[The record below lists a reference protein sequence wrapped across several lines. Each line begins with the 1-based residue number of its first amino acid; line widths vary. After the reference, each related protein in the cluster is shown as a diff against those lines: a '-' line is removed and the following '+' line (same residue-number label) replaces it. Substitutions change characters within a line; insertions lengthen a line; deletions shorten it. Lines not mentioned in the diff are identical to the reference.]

1 MAALVFDFLG
11 GIMDQAAGTAKPHE
25 WKVKRVGTTTFS
37 ISKPKRKAHKL
48 RQTRIKNKRRSR

>member
-1 MAALVFDFLG
+1 
-11 GIMDQAAGTAKPHE
+11 MDQTAGSPKAHE
-25 WKVKRVGTTTFS
+25 WKVKRVGTTTFA

>member
-1 MAALVFDFLG
+1 M
-11 GIMDQAAGTAKPHE
+11 MTQASGSAKPHE

-37 ISKPKRKAHKL
+37 ISKPKRKARKL